1 MRPSRCLAG
10 SHSELLGRSLLTFT
24 STKCVRDFAFRLV
37 RNRVVAD
44 CVFLSTLF
52 VENQTLKAVAEN
64 EIERLIGVYMNIAVS
79 LLAASKHTRTHWRTV
94 VVLCILCAKQ
104 SVARA
109 LSSCFVAIKLYFDDI
124 CWQFWRRNRWSG
136 CWSTLVV
143 RLVDIFCCLSQEPA
157 QRCVDLV
164 SIHVACT
171 DFTRCRLLVS
181 FFTLR
186 IIAARYLDS

>member
-79 LLAASKHTRTHWRTV
+79 LLAASKHTRTH
-94 VVLCILCAKQ
+94 
-104 SVARA
+104 
-109 LSSCFVAIKLYFDDI
+109 
-124 CWQFWRRNRWSG
+124 
-136 CWSTLVV
+136 
-143 RLVDIFCCLSQEPA
+143 
-157 QRCVDLV
+157 
-164 SIHVACT
+164 
-171 DFTRCRLLVS
+171 
-181 FFTLR
+181 
-186 IIAARYLDS
+186 